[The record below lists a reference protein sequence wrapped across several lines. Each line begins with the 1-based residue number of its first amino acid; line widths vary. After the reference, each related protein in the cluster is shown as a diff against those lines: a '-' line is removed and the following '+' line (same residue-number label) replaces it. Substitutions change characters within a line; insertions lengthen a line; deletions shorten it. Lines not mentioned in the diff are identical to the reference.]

1 MSSRKG
7 CVSKVKKIEPAK
19 EIGWIMPVKYVPSLE
34 VFEVAIIEGS
44 ENSWTFNREG
54 EIFEVQDYDR
64 DFYKVLWRP
73 HWLKEW
79 ETLILEKSNCEI
91 IKN

>member
-7 CVSKVKKIEPAK
+7 CISKAK
-19 EIGWIMPVKYVPSLE
+19 EVETAKKTGWIMPVKYVSSLQ

-44 ENSWTFNREG
+44 ENSWTNNREG

-64 DFYKVLWRP
+64 DFYRVLWRP
-73 HWLKEW
+73 DWLKEC
-79 ETLILEKSNCEI
+79 ETLILDKSNCEI